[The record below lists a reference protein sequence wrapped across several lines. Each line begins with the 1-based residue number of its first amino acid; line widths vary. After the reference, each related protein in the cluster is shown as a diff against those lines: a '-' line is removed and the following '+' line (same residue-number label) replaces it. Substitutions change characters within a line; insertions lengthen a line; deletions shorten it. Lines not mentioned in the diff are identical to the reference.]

1 MIKIRKKSSNP
12 LRVKKKALLLH
23 PVSERVMNESS
34 EQNKY
39 WDWLLRNI
47 AVCVKTVSIKSQE
60 MRKADLIIYGSGDCE
75 KYIQICLGLRSK

>member
-39 WDWLLRNI
+39 
-47 AVCVKTVSIKSQE
+47 
-60 MRKADLIIYGSGDCE
+60 
-75 KYIQICLGLRSK
+75 